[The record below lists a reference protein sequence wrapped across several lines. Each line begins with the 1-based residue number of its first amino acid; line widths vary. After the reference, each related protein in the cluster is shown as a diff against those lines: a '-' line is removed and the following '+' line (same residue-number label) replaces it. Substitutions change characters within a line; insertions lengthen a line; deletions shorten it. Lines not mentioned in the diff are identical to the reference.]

1 MNKITSILSSLF
13 AIAFLFAPVG
23 LTAQESSVEEVVV
36 TGSYLKSSAK
46 DGASAV
52 EVIGRDTI
60 EDLGA
65 STAADI
71 IRNIAVDSGSENNPD
86 SFTAGST
93 QGTSNVNLR
102 GLGLSSTLVLVD
114 GRRQTIAA
122 GTSNDGAVF
131 VDTNMIPM
139 IATERVEIL
148 KEGAASIYG
157 SDAVAGVVNFILR
170 RDFEG
175 IEFNL
180 SQQNTDMGDQ
190 TDDSMGVIWGTQ
202 TGNTNVVMAY
212 SQLDRSPLAGTEL
225 SDYSELAVSGFGNS
239 FALLHGAFFG
249 GINGG
254 TIGAALANPTTD
266 VTSGPY
272 AGTYY
277 LGENVPDAN
286 CEANAGILVPT
297 ANIYGA
303 VPGLGGFNNGQ
314 RCGFYYGDRF
324 NLVNTEEHSSV
335 YLSSKTSFDNGVNFE
350 FDYMATDIDVLD
362 NPQSPSYPALSYL
375 GKPIF
380 PGVAGSPFAVPVLW
394 IGRALGSAFPSP
406 LAPRNNTNER
416 ISFGFN
422 GTMMNGNTWEVHFT
436 DSEQVHSYFQ
446 PDTSTSRFDAAI
458 NGVGGASGTESW
470 NLFDPS
476 ANSAELIAYIS
487 SGERRKTV
495 ADLMVLDFLVTGTTD
510 GGVDFATGLQMK
522 KEGYNVERNDESKAV
537 FGPDGSITQQS
548 DLIFLGGGLENKDS
562 RNSTAIFAEA
572 SKDVSDKLQVIGAA
586 RYEQLTSDSTFD
598 PKVSM
603 RYQMN
608 DNLVLRGS
616 YSTSFREASLSQ
628 LSTSLVALQGLQ
640 DFNPD
645 GTRKGS
651 TAFIRVAVAH
661 NPDLEPET
669 SENTNFGAIW
679 TPNDQTS
686 LSVDYWGIDY
696 ENVIT
701 IENAQG
707 KIVADP
713 TDPDIKR
720 ISGTL
725 VGVTTEYQNAENVEA
740 TGLDIEGSYNFDTAW
755 GQATV
760 GFNTA
765 RILSY
770 EIPNGSGGMRD
781 VVGLFNY
788 DNFAR
793 SMPETKSVI
802 SAKLSNGDHNFAA
815 YIRMISEY
823 ETTRALDA
831 LATSRGF
838 SQDVDSFT
846 TLDLRYS
853 YDMEVSGYD
862 VKLSA
867 GINNATDEA
876 APIVYDAANFSYDP
890 KHHDP
895 RGQMVFL
902 GIKVS
907 K

>member
-1 MNKITSILSSLF
+1 
-13 AIAFLFAPVG
+13 
-23 LTAQESSVEEVVV
+23 
-36 TGSYLKSSAK
+36 
-46 DGASAV
+46 SAV

-86 SFTAGST
+86 SFTSGST

>member
-1 MNKITSILSSLF
+1 MNKLTSIFSSLVVF
-13 AIAFLFAPVG
+13 AFLLTPMG
-23 LTAQESSVEEVVV
+23 LIAQDSSSVEEVVV

-86 SFTAGST
+86 SFTSGST

-225 SDYSELAVSGFGNS
+225 SDYSELAVSGLGNS
-239 FALLHGAFFG
+239 FLILPIPGASPF
-249 GINGG
+249 
-254 TIGAALANPTTD
+254 TTVD
-266 VTSGPY
+266 SGPY
-272 AGTYY
+272 AGTYNIY
-277 LGENVPDAN
+277 ESIPDAS
-286 CEANAGILVPT
+286 CVATKGILLPQ
-297 ANIYGA
+297 AA
-303 VPGLGGFNNGQ
+303 PAPGLSGGT

-375 GKPIF
+375 GKPIM
-380 PGVAGSPFAVPVLW
+380 PGVAGSPFSYPILW
-394 IGRALGSAFPSP
+394 LGRALGSAFPSP
-406 LAPRNNTNER
+406 NAPRQNTNER
-416 ISFGFN
+416 ISFGLN
-422 GTMMNGNTWEVHFT
+422 GTLMSGNTWEIHFT

-458 NGVGGASGTESW
+458 AGVGGASGTESW
-470 NLFDPS
+470 NLFDSS

-495 ADLMVLDFLVTGTTD
+495 ADLMVLDFLITGTTD

-522 KEGYNVERNDESKAV
+522 KEGYNVERNDASKAV

-548 DLIFLGGGLENKDS
+548 DLIFLGGGLENQDS
-562 RNSTAIFAEA
+562 RNSTAVFVEA

-586 RYEQLTSDSTFD
+586 RYEQLTSESTFD

-616 YSTSFREASLSQ
+616 YSTSFREPSLSQ
-628 LSTSLVALQGLQ
+628 LSTSLVSLQGLQ

-645 GTRKGS
+645 GTAKGS

-720 ISGTL
+720 LNGVL
-725 VGVTTEYQNAENVEA
+725 AGVTTEYQNAENVEA

-781 VVGLFNY
+781 VVGLFNH

>member
-239 FALLHGAFFG
+239 FLVLPIPGAS
-249 GINGG
+249 
-254 TIGAALANPTTD
+254 P
-266 VTSGPY
+266 VTSVASGPY
-272 AGTYY
+272 AGTYTIY
-277 LGENVPDAN
+277 QNIPDAN
-286 CEANAGILVPT
+286 CEANKGILLPQN
-297 ANIYGA
+297 AA
-303 VPGLGGFNNGQ
+303 APGLVGGN

-335 YLSSKTSFDNGVNFE
+335 YLSTKTSFDNGVNFE
-350 FDYMATDIDVLD
+350 FDYMSTDIDVLD

-375 GKPIF
+375 AKPVM
-380 PGVAGSPFAVPVLW
+380 PGVAGSPFSYPVLW

-458 NGVGGASGTESW
+458 NGVGGVSGTESW

-522 KEGYNVERNDESKAV
+522 KEGYNVERNDASKAV

-586 RYEQLTSDSTFD
+586 RYEQLTSESTFD

-628 LSTSLVALQGLQ
+628 LSTSLVSLQGLQ

-645 GTRKGS
+645 GTANGS

-720 ISGTL
+720 LNGVL
-725 VGVTTEYQNAENVEA
+725 AGVTTEYQNAENVEA

-781 VVGLFNY
+781 VVGLFNH

>member
-86 SFTAGST
+86 SFTSGST

-190 TDDSMGVIWGTQ
+190 TDDSVGVIWGTQ

-225 SDYSELAVSGFGNS
+225 SDYSELAVSGLGNS
-239 FALLHGAFFG
+239 FLILPGGASPF
-249 GINGG
+249 
-254 TIGAALANPTTD
+254 TTVD
-266 VTSGPY
+266 SGPY
-272 AGTYY
+272 AGTYNIY
-277 LGENVPDAN
+277 ESIPDAS
-286 CEANAGILVPT
+286 CVATKGILLPQ
-297 ANIYGA
+297 AA
-303 VPGLGGFNNGQ
+303 PAPGLSGGT

-335 YLSSKTSFDNGVNFE
+335 YLSSKTSFENGVNFE

-458 NGVGGASGTESW
+458 NGIGGVSGTETW
-470 NLFDPS
+470 NLFDNS
-476 ANSAELIAYIS
+476 QNSASLIAHIS
-487 SGERRKTV
+487 SGEERTTV

-522 KEGYNVERNDESKAV
+522 KEGYNVERNDASKAV

-586 RYEQLTSDSTFD
+586 RYEQLTSESTFD

-628 LSTSLVALQGLQ
+628 LSTSLVSLQGLQ
-640 DFNPD
+640 DFNAD
-645 GTRKGS
+645 GTRNGS

-661 NPDLEPET
+661 NPELEPET
-669 SENTNFGAIW
+669 STNTNLGAIW

-686 LSVDYWGIDY
+686 LSVDYWSIDY

-707 KIVADP
+707 KIIADP

-740 TGLDIEGSYNFDTAW
+740 EGIDIEGSYSFDTAW
-755 GQATV
+755 GEASI

-765 RILSY
+765 RILGY

-781 VVGLFNY
+781 VVGLFNH

>member
-13 AIAFLFAPVG
+13 AIAFLFTPVG

-86 SFTAGST
+86 SFTSGST

-202 TGNTNVVMAY
+202 TGNTNVVVAY

-254 TIGAALANPTTD
+254 TIGAALANPTSD
-266 VTSGPY
+266 VASGPY

-286 CEANAGILVPT
+286 CVANAGILVPT

-406 LAPRNNTNER
+406 FAPRNNTNER

-476 ANSAELIAYIS
+476 ANSAELIAHIS
-487 SGERRKTV
+487 SGEERTTV

-628 LSTSLVALQGLQ
+628 LSTSLVSLQGLQ

-770 EIPNGSGGMRD
+770 EIPNGSGGMKD
-781 VVGLFNY
+781 VVGLFNH

>member
-1 MNKITSILSSLF
+1 MKIIKNTFNTLCSVALLFTAFAVVAQDNKET
-13 AIAFLFAPVG
+13 
-23 LTAQESSVEEVVV
+23 VEEVVV
-36 TGSYLKSSAK
+36 TGSYLKGSAT
-46 DGASAV
+46 DGASPV
-52 EVIGRDTI
+52 SIIGRDTI

-65 STAADI
+65 TTTADI
-71 IRNIAVDSGSENNPD
+71 IRNLSVDSGSENNPD

-131 VDTNMIPM
+131 VDTNMIPT
-139 IATERVEIL
+139 IATERVEVL

-170 RDFEG
+170 RDFDG
-175 IEFNL
+175 VEFNL
-180 SQQNTDMGDQ
+180 SQQNTDMGNQ
-190 TDDSMGVIWGTQ
+190 TDDYMGVIAGKQ
-202 TGNTNVVMAY
+202 MGNTNLVLAY

-225 SDYSELAVSGFGNS
+225 AEYSELAVSGLGNS
-239 FALLHGAFFG
+239 FLILPGGASPF
-249 GINGG
+249 
-254 TIGAALANPTTD
+254 TT
-266 VTSGPY
+266 VNSGPY
-272 AGTYY
+272 AGTYNIY
-277 LGENVPDAN
+277 ESIPDAN
-286 CEANAGILVPT
+286 CAANKGVLLPQAAP
-297 ANIYGA
+297 A
-303 VPGLGGFNNGQ
+303 PGLSGGT

-375 GKPIF
+375 GKPIM
-380 PGVAGSPFAVPVLW
+380 PGVAGSPFSYPILW
-394 IGRALGSAFPSP
+394 LGRALGSAYESP
-406 LAPRNNTNER
+406 NAPRQNTNER
-416 ISFGFN
+416 ISFGLN
-422 GTMMNGNTWEVHFT
+422 GTLSSGHDWDIHFT

-446 PDTSTSRFDAAI
+446 PDTSTSRFNAAI
-458 NGVGGASGTESW
+458 NGVGGVSGTETW
-470 NLFDPS
+470 NLFDSS
-476 ANSAELIAYIS
+476 ANSSSLISHIS
-487 SGERRKTV
+487 SGEERTTV
-495 ADLMVLDFLVTGTTD
+495 ADLMVLDFLVSGTTKR
-510 GGVDFATGLQMK
+510 GVDFATGLQMK
-522 KEGYNVERNDESKAV
+522 KEGYSVVRNDASKAV

-548 DLIFLGGGLENKDS
+548 DLIFLGGGLENKNS
-562 RNSTAIFAEA
+562 RNSTALFVEA
-572 SKDVSDKLQVIGAA
+572 SKDMSDKLQVIGAL
-586 RYEQLTSDSTFD
+586 RYESLTAESTFN

-628 LSTSLVALQGLQ
+628 LSTSLVSLQGLQ

-645 GTRKGS
+645 GSAKGS

-661 NPDLEPET
+661 NPDLIPET
-669 SENTNFGAIW
+669 SKNTNFGAVW

-686 LSVDYWGIDY
+686 LSVDYWDIAY
-696 ENVIT
+696 EDVIT

-707 KIVADP
+707 KIVANP
-713 TDPDIKR
+713 SDPDIKR
-720 ISGTL
+720 LNGVL
-725 VGVTTEYQNAENVEA
+725 AGVTTQYLNAENVDA
-740 TGLDIEGSYNFDTAW
+740 SGLDIEGSYNFDTAW
-755 GQATV
+755 GEASV
-760 GFNTA
+760 GFETA
-765 RILSY
+765 RMMSY
-770 EIPNGSGGMRD
+770 EIPNGRGGMKD
-781 VVGLFNY
+781 VVGFFNH

-815 YIRMISEY
+815 FIRMISEY

-838 SQDVDSFT
+838 NQDVDSFT

-853 YDMEVSGYD
+853 YDMEVSNYN

-867 GINNATDEA
+867 GINNATDES

-895 RGQMVFL
+895 RGQMVYL
-902 GIKVS
+902 GVKIS

>member
-13 AIAFLFAPVG
+13 AIAFLFTPVG

-190 TDDSMGVIWGTQ
+190 TDDSMGVIWGAQ

-225 SDYSELAVSGFGNS
+225 SDYSELAVSGLGNS
-239 FALLHGAFFG
+239 FLILPGGASPF
-249 GINGG
+249 
-254 TIGAALANPTTD
+254 TTVD
-266 VTSGPY
+266 SGPY
-272 AGTYY
+272 AGTYNIY
-277 LGENVPDAN
+277 ESIPDAS
-286 CEANAGILVPT
+286 CVATKGILLPQ
-297 ANIYGA
+297 AA
-303 VPGLGGFNNGQ
+303 PAPGLSGGT

-335 YLSSKTSFDNGVNFE
+335 YLSSKTSFENGVNFE

-375 GKPIF
+375 GKPIM

-406 LAPRNNTNER
+406 LAPRSNTNER
-416 ISFGFN
+416 ISFGLN

-458 NGVGGASGTESW
+458 NGVGGVSGTETW
-470 NLFDPS
+470 NLFDNS
-476 ANSAELIAYIS
+476 QNSASLIAHIS
-487 SGERRKTV
+487 SGEERTTV

-522 KEGYNVERNDESKAV
+522 KEGYNVERNDASKAV

-572 SKDVSDKLQVIGAA
+572 SKDMSDKLQVIGAA
-586 RYEQLTSDSTFD
+586 RYEQLTSESTFD

-628 LSTSLVALQGLQ
+628 LSTSLVSLQGLQ

-645 GTRKGS
+645 GTAKGS

-720 ISGTL
+720 LNGVL
-725 VGVTTEYQNAENVEA
+725 AGVTTEYQNAENVEA

-781 VVGLFNY
+781 VVGLFNH